1 MHVVIT
7 AATTGEWMPCFS
19 NIDKYYTDGNDEFK
33 VRFHQSGVG
42 MLATTFSLTKLV
54 LEDKPDMI
62 IQAGLAGCFDQ
73 DIALGKI
80 FLIDTEIAADIGVEE
95 DGKWKD
101 IFNLKLERSNYPP
114 FKKKMLPNPHIE
126 NLNLLKMKTATGIT
140 VNEITTRKE
149 RIRQLRK
156 KYNPLTESMEG
167 AALHYVC
174 RSTKIP
180 FLQMRVISN
189 YVGERDKTKW
199 MLGGAIQNLNKA
211 LLQYIDKL
219 YKSCNT

>member
-7 AATTGEWMPCFS
+7 AATTGEWMPCFAD
-19 NIDKYYTDGNDEFK
+19 IDKHYTEGNDKFK

-54 LEDKPDMI
+54 LEDKPDII
-62 IQAGLAGCFDQ
+62 IQAGLAGCFD
-73 DIALGKI
+73 DNVELGKV
-80 FLIDTEIAADIGVEE
+80 FLIDTDIAADIGVEE
-95 DGKWKD
+95 EGKWKD
-101 IFNLKLERSNYPP
+101 IFNLKLEKSNYPP
-114 FKKKMLPNPHIE
+114 FKKKMLPNLHVE
-126 NLNLLKMKTATGIT
+126 NLNLLKMKTARGIT

-149 RIRQLRK
+149 RIRQLQK

-174 RSTKIP
+174 RSMKIP
-180 FLQMRVISN
+180 FLQMRVLSN
-189 YVGERDKTKW
+189 YIGERDKTKW

-219 YKSCNT
+219 YKTCVV